1 VKGKKVDFKCL
12 VGKGKEFYSNIKN
25 NLLQP
30 KINNG
35 EIFNEKKSCRKAMIS
50 SPVVQGFPTFERL
63 ENPYAKI
70 ICLREQLKSA
80 LTSFSGFLQFI

>member
-1 VKGKKVDFKCL
+1 VVKGKKVDFKCL

-35 EIFNEKKSCRKAMIS
+35 KNLIKGNPCCKAMIS
-50 SPVVQGFPTFERL
+50 SPVVQGFPTFESWKTL
-63 ENPYAKI
+63 MLKLSAYA
-70 ICLREQLKSA
+70 SN
-80 LTSFSGFLQFI
+80 

>member
-1 VKGKKVDFKCL
+1 VVKGKKVDFKCL

-35 EIFNEKKSCRKAMIS
+35 KNLIKGNPVARQSSSLLQLRKMIL
-50 SPVVQGFPTFERL
+50 GFFFANLCPFV
-63 ENPYAKI
+63 
-70 ICLREQLKSA
+70 
-80 LTSFSGFLQFI
+80 FFV